1 MKKFTLFLFATLFS
15 ALSFA
20 ALNPYAYGLK
30 SKLSDDEKTV
40 TITYKLN
47 APATAVNVVVLDGET
62 VLKTQS
68 STGTTQDEH
77 SVTIS
82 TDGFPKGKTLSWKV
96 EVKGAAHNTT
106 NNHGG
111 YQLYHPSGVD
121 IDNNPESPHFGRI
134 LCNEAMQSVA
144 SKTEKYRSAGFGAGI
159 YAFTPAFEPIDNG
172 DKPGFNG
179 GNTFVNTHNLY
190 TTTNSSGNKVYNQ
203 TAYVTRRIRISDDGR
218 IFLTS
223 LNPTQDA
230 YLWEVNPD
238 NLNDWKPIFQYSK
251 KNSKYDMEDASG
263 NFVAGPNVGFDVRGT
278 GDNLQLLMLSANIN
292 GMQFNQN
299 EFKCSEY
306 DLGTNTSWNKAPS
319 RERKFTKNYAISFT
333 GCQVQYDN
341 EGGVWLSQYR
351 TTSTDD
357 LPALVHINAEGVQ
370 DYHEVINNFR
380 NAGFRFNHDFTKV
393 ITADGRNKNGTY
405 TGGYARIYNVSKD
418 ASGKPVLTFWKVND
432 LSNVGKDLNDF
443 AWDIAD
449 NIYVVGHNS

>member
-1 MKKFTLFLFATLFS
+1 MKKLTLFLVAMLFS
-15 ALSFA
+15 TLSFA

-30 SKLSDDEKTV
+30 SDLSDDEKNV
-40 TITYKLN
+40 TLTYSLN
-47 APATAVNVVVLDGET
+47 ADATSVNIVILDGET
-62 VLKTQS
+62 VVKTQT
-68 STGTTQDEH
+68 STGTAQGTH
-77 SVTIS
+77 SVEVS
-82 TDGFPKGKTLSWKV
+82 TDGFDKGKTLSWKV

-251 KNSKYDMEDASG
+251 KNSKITCSYSC
-263 NFVAGPNVGFDVRGT
+263 FPPT
-278 GDNLQLLMLSANIN
+278 LMACSSIKMNSSVLSMI
-292 GMQFNQN
+292 
-299 EFKCSEY
+299 
-306 DLGTNTSWNKAPS
+306 
-319 RERKFTKNYAISFT
+319 
-333 GCQVQYDN
+333 
-341 EGGVWLSQYR
+341 
-351 TTSTDD
+351 
-357 LPALVHINAEGVQ
+357 
-370 DYHEVINNFR
+370 
-380 NAGFRFNHDFTKV
+380 
-393 ITADGRNKNGTY
+393 
-405 TGGYARIYNVSKD
+405 
-418 ASGKPVLTFWKVND
+418 
-432 LSNVGKDLNDF
+432 
-443 AWDIAD
+443 
-449 NIYVVGHNS
+449 